1 MIEVMNTVLQVNHQ
15 SIATD
20 EVLPLLIRYQ
30 MLPDL
35 VRELITDQA
44 IASIVCTDDKLT
56 AIKASNHPSTNC
68 PIASP
73 QEELHAIRALKIEKF
88 KQLRW
93 GDQIDLYFVQR
104 QDQLAKVIY
113 SLIRTRDRELLNELY
128 FRITSKEQSFAELAR
143 LYSEGTE
150 AQTDGLIGPVELGS
164 YHPAFAHL
172 LAHLPLGQL
181 QSPMQLG
188 EWWVILRIE
197 QRIAAQ
203 LDAEMRQRLL
213 NELFEKWRDQRL
225 SRLWPQM
232 KASSTLQVAAR
243 R

>member
-1 MIEVMNTVLQVNHQ
+1 MTTVLQVNGQ
-15 SIATD
+15 SIAAD
-20 EVLPLLIRYQ
+20 EVLPLLMRYQ

-44 IASIVCTDDKLT
+44 IASIVCTNDELT
-56 AIKASNHPSTNC
+56 TINANNHSLLER
-68 PIASP
+68 PIESQ
-73 QEELHAIRALKIEKF
+73 QEEQQAIRSLKIEKF
-88 KQLRW
+88 KQLKW
-93 GDQIDLYFVQR
+93 GDQIDLYFLQR

-128 FRITSKEQSFAELAR
+128 FRIESKEQSFAELAR

-172 LAHLPLGQL
+172 LAHSPLGQL
-181 QSPMQLG
+181 QSPIQLG
-188 EWWVILRIE
+188 EWWVILRVE

-213 NELFEKWRDQRL
+213 NELFEKWRDHRL
-225 SRLWPQM
+225 SRIWPQV
-232 KASSTLQVAAR
+232 KGASTLQVAAWC
-243 R
+243 

>member
-1 MIEVMNTVLQVNHQ
+1 MTTVLQVNGQ
-15 SIATD
+15 SIAAD
-20 EVLPLLIRYQ
+20 EVLPLLMRYQ

-44 IASIVCTDDKLT
+44 IASIVCTNDELT
-56 AIKASNHPSTNC
+56 TINANNHSLLER
-68 PIASP
+68 PIESQ
-73 QEELHAIRALKIEKF
+73 QEEQQAIRSLKIEKF
-88 KQLRW
+88 KQLKW
-93 GDQIDLYFVQR
+93 GDQIDLYSLQR

-128 FRITSKEQSFAELAR
+128 FRIESKEQSFAELAR

-172 LAHLPLGQL
+172 LAHSPLGQL
-181 QSPMQLG
+181 QSPIQLG
-188 EWWVILRIE
+188 EWWVILRVE

-213 NELFEKWRDQRL
+213 NELFEKWRDHRL
-225 SRLWPQM
+225 SRIWPQV
-232 KASSTLQVAAR
+232 KGASTLQVAAWC
-243 R
+243 

>member
-1 MIEVMNTVLQVNHQ
+1 MTTVLQVNGQ
-15 SIATD
+15 SIAAD
-20 EVLPLLIRYQ
+20 EVLPLLMRYQ

-44 IASIVCTDDKLT
+44 IASIVCTNDELT
-56 AIKASNHPSTNC
+56 TINANNHSLLER
-68 PIASP
+68 PIESQ
-73 QEELHAIRALKIEKF
+73 QEEQQAIRSLKIEKF
-88 KQLRW
+88 KQLKW
-93 GDQIDLYFVQR
+93 GDQIDLYFLQR

-128 FRITSKEQSFAELAR
+128 FRIESKEQSFAELAR

-172 LAHLPLGQL
+172 LAHSPLGQL
-181 QSPMQLG
+181 QPPIQLG
-188 EWWVILRIE
+188 EWWVILRVE

-213 NELFEKWRDQRL
+213 NELFEKWRDHRL
-225 SRLWPQM
+225 SRIWPQV
-232 KASSTLQVAAR
+232 KGASTLQVAAWC
-243 R
+243 